1 MSPLRNFAI
10 DRTAPRVLRSYL
22 CLAAIELL
30 AREAILGI
38 LYRGEL
44 EVQAKRK
51 ALAVL
56 QDEITKILNSS
67 RDLST
72 LTSLLIKGDE
82 TNIHQCLDRMKKTE
96 EEVENLCRNI
106 TRDVADIG
114 SLMAN
119 REDILRTAYIIDDI
133 AGYISGVAFRLA
145 NMKPMTLKKA
155 SFDDDLNQLV
165 GMVVDTIFKL
175 NEMGRALSINPP
187 NAIDIARDVQT
198 LERQVDA
205 KHRAV
210 IVKVLNEVSTIKDL
224 LLLKDAI
231 EGIEGMVD
239 KCQEASDSFTILALS
254 M

>member
-1 MSPLRNFAI
+1 MAL
-10 DRTAPRVLRSYL
+10 
-22 CLAAIELL
+22 
-30 AREAILGI
+30 

-56 QDEITKILNSS
+56 QDEITKILNSA

-72 LTSLLIKGDE
+72 LTTSLIKAEEMDS
-82 TNIHQCLDRMKKTE
+82 QKYLDRMTKTE

-106 TRDVADIG
+106 TREVAEIG

-119 REDILRTAYIIDDI
+119 REDILRSAYIIDDI
-133 AGYISGVAFRLA
+133 AGYISGIAFRFA
-145 NMKPMTLKKA
+145 NIKSVTLKKA
-155 SFDDDLNQLV
+155 SFNEELNQLV

-187 NAIDIARDVQT
+187 NAIDISRDVQT

-205 KHRAV
+205 KHRA
-210 IVKVLNEVSTIKDL
+210 IIIKILNEISSTKDL
-224 LLLKDAI
+224 LLLKDAL

>member
-1 MSPLRNFAI
+1 MYS
-10 DRTAPRVLRSYL
+10 
-22 CLAAIELL
+22 
-30 AREAILGI
+30 
-38 LYRGEL
+38 GEL

-56 QDEITKILNSS
+56 QDEITRILNSS

-72 LTSLLIKGDE
+72 LTTSLTKGDDKD
-82 TNIHQCLDRMKKTE
+82 IQSCLERMRNTE
-96 EEVENLCRNI
+96 EEVENLRRKI
-106 TRDVADIG
+106 TREVAEIG

-145 NMKPMTLKKA
+145 NMKPSTLKKA
-155 SFDDDLNQLV
+155 SFDEDLKQLV

-175 NEMGRALSINPP
+175 NEMGRALSINPA
-187 NAIDIARDVQT
+187 NAIDIAQDVQK

-205 KHRAV
+205 KYRAV
-210 IVKVLNEVSTIKDL
+210 IVKALNEISVTKDL
-224 LLLKDAI
+224 LLLKDAV

>member
-1 MSPLRNFAI
+1 MYS
-10 DRTAPRVLRSYL
+10 
-22 CLAAIELL
+22 
-30 AREAILGI
+30 
-38 LYRGEL
+38 GEL

-56 QDEITKILNSS
+56 QDEITRILNSS

-72 LTSLLIKGDE
+72 LTTSLMKGDDKD
-82 TNIHQCLDRMKKTE
+82 IQHCLERMRNTE
-96 EEVENLCRNI
+96 EEVENLRRKI
-106 TRDVADIG
+106 TREVAEIG

-145 NMKPMTLKKA
+145 NMKPATLKKA
-155 SFDDDLNQLV
+155 SFDDDLKQLV

-175 NEMGRALSINPP
+175 NEMGRALSINPA
-187 NAIDIARDVQT
+187 NAIDLAQDVQK

-205 KHRAV
+205 KYRAV
-210 IVKVLNEVSTIKDL
+210 IIKALNEISATKDL

>member
-1 MSPLRNFAI
+1 MMYS
-10 DRTAPRVLRSYL
+10 
-22 CLAAIELL
+22 
-30 AREAILGI
+30 
-38 LYRGEL
+38 GEL

-56 QDEITKILNSS
+56 QDEITRILNSA

-72 LTSLLIKGDE
+72 LTTSLIKGDDKD
-82 TNIHQCLDRMKKTE
+82 IQRCLERMRNTE
-96 EEVENLCRNI
+96 EEVENLRRKI
-106 TRDVADIG
+106 TREVADIG

-145 NMKPMTLKKA
+145 NMRASTLKKA
-155 SFDDDLNQLV
+155 SFDDDMKQLV
-165 GMVVDTIFKL
+165 EMVVDTIFKL
-175 NEMGRALSINPP
+175 NEMGRALSINPA
-187 NAIDIARDVQT
+187 NAIDIAQEVQKM
-198 LERQVDA
+198 EREVDA
-205 KHRAV
+205 KYRAV
-210 IVKVLNEVSTIKDL
+210 IVKALNEFSATKDL
-224 LLLKDAI
+224 LLLKDAV

>member
-1 MSPLRNFAI
+1 MYS
-10 DRTAPRVLRSYL
+10 
-22 CLAAIELL
+22 
-30 AREAILGI
+30 
-38 LYRGEL
+38 GEL

-56 QDEITKILNSS
+56 QDEITRILNSS

-72 LTSLLIKGDE
+72 LTTSLMRGDE
-82 TNIHQCLDRMKKTE
+82 KDIQHCLERMRNTE
-96 EEVENLCRNI
+96 EEVENLRRKI
-106 TRDVADIG
+106 TREVAEIG

-145 NMKPMTLKKA
+145 NMKPSTLKKA
-155 SFDDDLNQLV
+155 SFDDDLKQLV

-175 NEMGRALSINPP
+175 NEMGRALSINPA
-187 NAIDIARDVQT
+187 NAIDLAQDVQK

-205 KHRAV
+205 KYRAV
-210 IVKVLNEVSTIKDL
+210 IIKALSEISSTKDL
-224 LLLKDAI
+224 LLLKDSV

>member
-1 MSPLRNFAI
+1 MYS
-10 DRTAPRVLRSYL
+10 
-22 CLAAIELL
+22 
-30 AREAILGI
+30 
-38 LYRGEL
+38 GEL

-56 QDEITKILNSS
+56 QDEITRILNSS

-72 LTSLLIKGDE
+72 LTTSLTKGDDKD
-82 TNIHQCLDRMKKTE
+82 IQSCLERMRNTE
-96 EEVENLCRNI
+96 EEVENLRRKI
-106 TRDVADIG
+106 TREVAEIG

-145 NMKPMTLKKA
+145 NMKPSTLKKA
-155 SFDDDLNQLV
+155 SFDDDLKQLV

-175 NEMGRALSINPP
+175 NEMGRALSINPAS
-187 NAIDIARDVQT
+187 AIDIAQDVQK

-205 KHRAV
+205 KYRAV
-210 IVKVLNEVSTIKDL
+210 IVKALNEISVSKDL

>member
-1 MSPLRNFAI
+1 MYS
-10 DRTAPRVLRSYL
+10 
-22 CLAAIELL
+22 
-30 AREAILGI
+30 
-38 LYRGEL
+38 GEL

-56 QDEITKILNSS
+56 QDEITRILNSS

-72 LTSLLIKGDE
+72 LTTSLMKGDDKD
-82 TNIHQCLDRMKKTE
+82 IQHCLERMRNTE
-96 EEVENLCRNI
+96 EEVENLRRKI
-106 TRDVADIG
+106 TREVAEIG

-145 NMKPMTLKKA
+145 NMKPSTLKKA
-155 SFDDDLNQLV
+155 SFDDDLKQLV

-175 NEMGRALSINPP
+175 NEMGRALSINPA
-187 NAIDIARDVQT
+187 NAIDLAQDVQK

-205 KHRAV
+205 KYRAV
-210 IVKVLNEVSTIKDL
+210 IIKALSEISITKDL
-224 LLLKDAI
+224 LLLKDAV

>member
-1 MSPLRNFAI
+1 MYS
-10 DRTAPRVLRSYL
+10 
-22 CLAAIELL
+22 
-30 AREAILGI
+30 
-38 LYRGEL
+38 GEL

-56 QDEITKILNSS
+56 QDEITRILNSS

-72 LTSLLIKGDE
+72 LTSSLIKGDE
-82 TNIHQCLDRMKKTE
+82 KDIQMCLERMRNTE
-96 EEVENLCRNI
+96 EEVENLRRKI
-106 TRDVADIG
+106 TREVAEIG

-145 NMKPMTLKKA
+145 NMKVSSLKKA
-155 SFDDDLNQLV
+155 SFDDDLKQLV
-165 GMVVDTIFKL
+165 SMVVDTIFKL
-175 NEMGRALSINPP
+175 NEMGRALSINPA
-187 NAIDIARDVQT
+187 NAIDLAQDVQK
-198 LERQVDA
+198 LERQVDS
-205 KHRAV
+205 KYRAV
-210 IVKVLNEVSTIKDL
+210 IIKALSEISSTKDL
-224 LLLKDAI
+224 LLLKDAV

>member
-1 MSPLRNFAI
+1 MALMYS
-10 DRTAPRVLRSYL
+10 
-22 CLAAIELL
+22 
-30 AREAILGI
+30 
-38 LYRGEL
+38 GEL

-56 QDEITKILNSS
+56 QDEITRILNSS

-72 LTSLLIKGDE
+72 LTTSLMKGDDKD
-82 TNIHQCLDRMKKTE
+82 IQHCLERMRNTE
-96 EEVENLCRNI
+96 EEVENLRRKI
-106 TRDVADIG
+106 TREVAEIG

-145 NMKPMTLKKA
+145 NMKPATLKKA
-155 SFDDDLNQLV
+155 SFDDDLKQLV

-175 NEMGRALSINPP
+175 NEMGRALSINPA
-187 NAIDIARDVQT
+187 NAIDLAQDVQK

-205 KHRAV
+205 KYRAV
-210 IVKVLNEVSTIKDL
+210 IIKALNEISATKDL
-224 LLLKDAI
+224 LLLKDAV

>member
-1 MSPLRNFAI
+1 M
-10 DRTAPRVLRSYL
+10 
-22 CLAAIELL
+22 
-30 AREAILGI
+30 
-38 LYRGEL
+38 
-44 EVQAKRK
+44 
-51 ALAVL
+51 AVL
-56 QDEITKILNSS
+56 QDEITRILNSS

-72 LTSLLIKGDE
+72 LTTSLMKGDDKD
-82 TNIHQCLDRMKKTE
+82 IQHCLERMRNTE
-96 EEVENLCRNI
+96 EEVENLRRKI
-106 TRDVADIG
+106 TREVAEIG

-145 NMKPMTLKKA
+145 NMKPATLKKA
-155 SFDDDLNQLV
+155 SFDDDLKQLV

-175 NEMGRALSINPP
+175 NEMGRALSINPA
-187 NAIDIARDVQT
+187 NAIDLAQDVQK

-205 KHRAV
+205 KYRAV
-210 IVKVLNEVSTIKDL
+210 IIKALNEISATKDL
-224 LLLKDAI
+224 LLLKDAV